1 MQPDLIWSAA
11 LGELQLQMTQ
21 ATFDTWLRDSRFL
34 NYGDGSFTIG
44 VKSSYAKD
52 WLENRL
58 YATVKRTLSRLAGE
72 GADVTFV
79 VLEEK
84 QQDAGRHKAGGKQP
98 DVGQDKAGGKL
109 TAEGVY
115 GDAVAA
121 VLQSERAEIVSH
133 YNIDNWLPALGTERW
148 GLVVLVRR
156 LLKDAPSRDDGT
168 RRLDITREELA
179 QSLGIKDPDTI
190 SRWLKSEPI
199 PERKGWR
206 RIEEVDEQSKAL
218 KQFIPYVRY
227 RYHRE
232 GGVTKKLDGYVL
244 YIRMDDPVAPQ
255 DRVVKLPRATRLIEQ
270 HGMVQGTLG
279 LERAGTLQDSIEMIK
294 EKVRAIEPGLGR
306 RALRTAARPIARE
319 VELLLDDEGSMRF
332 YLKVLETLH
341 PQGRLDLFN
350 KALETA
356 GEIGT
361 ENPEANL
368 GRAFVEDLRL
378 LAEEEGIDVGMR
390 PRAKKD

>member
-1 MQPDLIWSAA
+1 MQPDLVWSAC

-21 ATFDTWLRDSRFL
+21 ATFDTWLRDARFL
-34 NYGDGSFTIG
+34 KYEGESFTIG

-58 YATVKRTLSRLAGE
+58 LGTIQRTLSRLTE
-72 GADVTFV
+72 GSADVTFV
-79 VLEEK
+79 VREEGR
-84 QQDAGRHKAGGKQP
+84 QDADRDEAEGE
-98 DVGQDKAGGKL
+98 L

-133 YNIDNWLPALGTERW
+133 YSIDNWLPELGTERW
-148 GLVVLVRR
+148 ALVVLVRR

-179 QSLGIKDPDTI
+179 RSLGLKDPDTI
-190 SRWLKSEPI
+190 SRWLKSESI
-199 PERKGWR
+199 PERPGWR
-206 RIEEVDEQSKAL
+206 RIEDVDEQAKAL
-218 KQFIPYVRY
+218 RQFIPYIRY

-232 GGVTKKLDGYVL
+232 GGVTKKLDGYTL
-244 YIRMDDPVAPQ
+244 YVRMDDPIAPR
-255 DRVVKLPRATRLIEQ
+255 DRVVKLPRAARLIEQ

-279 LERAGTLQDSIEMIK
+279 LERAGTLLDSIEIVQ
-294 EKVRAIEPGLGR
+294 EKVRAIEPDLGR
-306 RALRTAARPIARE
+306 RTLRAVARPIARE

-332 YLKVLETLH
+332 YLKVLETLY

-350 KALETA
+350 KALQTA
-356 GEIGT
+356 GEVGT
-361 ENPEANL
+361 DDPDANL

-378 LAEEEGIDVGMR
+378 LGEEEGVDVGMK
-390 PRAKKD
+390 PRAEKD